1 MISSQARVLAQ
12 NWKETT
18 ASFSFFEEGKIELQ
32 SKLEDSMK
40 KVLQIFFTTP
50 KLLKLDIHP
59 GWNCLNFLHV
69 FVGYQA
75 NFP

>member
-1 MISSQARVLAQ
+1 MPETDNFQVFKYKIDVLAVC
-12 NWKETT
+12 
-18 ASFSFFEEGKIELQ
+18 I
-32 SKLEDSMK
+32 
-40 KVLQIFFTTP
+40 
-50 KLLKLDIHP
+50 P